1 MAPIDLAILISAKR
15 APRRCGRY
23 LKTTFWKCFL
33 RVRSLVEAPFLSLVF
48 TAFAQLLAPTKDTRR
63 RVETAKAKVDREFES
78 AVQLVRD
85 KNFIN

>member
-1 MAPIDLAILISAKR
+1 MWTLYEDDLLEVLSQGRIARER
-15 APRRCGRY
+15 AP
-23 LKTTFWKCFL
+23 
-33 RVRSLVEAPFLSLVF
+33 SLPLVF
-48 TAFAQLLAPTKDTRR
+48 TAFAQLLAPTKDTHR